1 MKTAYYNGIVYTGE
15 GFAQAFITEGGLF
28 GAVGSNEEILSQM
41 VDEKID
47 LQGHFV
53 CAGFNDSHMHLLR
66 PLSENISFL
75 AIEKKFETKRYVQ
88 HWN

>member
-1 MKTAYYNGIVYTGE
+1 MRTMLFLSPVWQDRMVMTLEIRWVL
-15 GFAQAFITEGGLF
+15 FILVF
-28 GAVGSNEEILSQM
+28 RRNE
-41 VDEKID
+41 
-47 LQGHFV
+47 
-53 CAGFNDSHMHLLR
+53 R